1 MTSGGLW
8 NYYRD
13 EIDDADYNAAD
24 DKQFKYKTK
33 IIEKTEERAARPVQ
47 PAPNT
52 ITIKS
57 TTNAVFIHRSHYCIE
72 NNLVSFGGLLIFL
85 W

>member
-24 DKQFKYKTK
+24 DIQFKYKTK
-33 IIEKTEERAARPVQ
+33 IIEKAEERTARPVQ
-47 PAPNT
+47 PSPNAQG
-52 ITIKS
+52 
-57 TTNAVFIHRSHYCIE
+57 N
-72 NNLVSFGGLLIFL
+72 
-85 W
+85 